1 MTPDRAANAPSMS
14 PAPGSPPVEW
24 LISSTL
30 VPYEQAVARMEA
42 RAEAIAAGA
51 AREQVWLL
59 EHPPIY
65 TAGSSAKDADLLDPR
80 FPVYRS
86 GRGGQ
91 YTYHGPGQRVAY
103 VMLDLSRRRRDV
115 RAFVCALEGWLIA
128 ALGDLGV
135 RAERRAN
142 RVGVWVARPDKPRGP
157 ALRAGR
163 RQDRGARRALAPLGE
178 FPRRRAEC
186 RSGSVAFFRHR
197 ALRPSRRAIWR
208 DQPRRAWRAER
219 DADRRRGVAP
229 SFRGF
234 LRSDGRRRT
243 MSPRALSSPFAHSE
257 NPRAPCLLRAARPYR
272 AATNSFR

>member
-1 MTPDRAANAPSMS
+1 MRPDRAANALSMT

-24 LISSTL
+24 RVSRGL
-30 VPYEQAVARMEA
+30 VPYEEALAQMEA
-42 RAEAIAAGA
+42 RVEAIGAGA

-128 ALGDLGV
+128 ALEDLGV
-135 RAERRAN
+135 RAERRAD
-142 RVGVWVARPDKPRGP
+142 RVGVWVERPDKPRGP
-157 ALRAGR
+157 ALETAEDKIAALGLRLRHWTSFHGVALNVAPDLSHFSGIAPCGLRATQYGVTSLK
-163 RQDRGARRALAPLGE
+163 DLGAPSAMPIVDAAL
-178 FPRRRAEC
+178 RRRFEEVF
-186 RSGSVAFFRHR
+186 GPTV
-197 ALRPSRRAIWR
+197 
-208 DQPRRAWRAER
+208 D
-219 DADRRRGVAP
+219 
-229 SFRGF
+229 
-234 LRSDGRRRT
+234 DGR
-243 MSPRALSSPFAHSE
+243 
-257 NPRAPCLLRAARPYR
+257 C
-272 AATNSFR
+272 